1 MGILLLQAKGQPRD
15 LTSAE
20 SAFYMNLTLW
30 KKCNL
35 SAKYNAHVIFDH
47 LYIHS

>member
-20 SAFYMNLTLW
+20 SAFYMNLIL
-30 KKCNL
+30 
-35 SAKYNAHVIFDH
+35 
-47 LYIHS
+47 